1 MMRGFPFYRQ
11 LDSMDCGPACLKA
24 IAKYYGKVYSL
35 EFLRI
40 RSSQNRGGVSL
51 LGLKDAA
58 ESIGLKTLSAKIPFD
73 KLKNVPL
80 PMIAFWRKNH
90 FIVVYKISNNNVY
103 VSDPAHGL
111 IKYNSDEFRSG
122 WTMESEEDS
131 GLVLF
136 LEPTSNFYDS
146 NDDSEKIRDTR
157 ILFQYL
163 NPHKRYFLQLLI
175 GMIVGSLLQ
184 LIFPFLTQ
192 SLVDI
197 GINQENLTFI
207 NIILIAQLIL
217 FFSRVTVDFIRNW
230 ILLHIGNKIGISLMS
245 DFLSKLMKL
254 PQSFFDNK
262 LIGDLMV
269 RLGDYRKIEAFLTTS
284 SINILF
290 SLINLIVFGIVLL
303 YYNLKIFCIFFIGSA
318 LYLIWVL
325 LFMKKRRE
333 LNNKLFSETSS
344 TQGSFFEIING
355 MKDIK
360 IYNAE
365 AEKRDNWEKVQR
377 KIFRTNIK
385 NLTLNQYQQ
394 GGAFL
399 INELKNI
406 LATFV
411 SAQSVINGEI
421 TLGMMLSIQYIIGQM
436 NSPISQ
442 AVGFIHSAQDA
453 KISFERFE
461 EIFSKEEEELI
472 RNKTDVPPQNKTI
485 TLENISFKYP
495 SCENFVLKNINLI
508 IPENKITA
516 IVGASGSG
524 KTTLLKILLKLYKPT
539 NGDLSIGQ
547 INLNLINGRTWRDK
561 CGAVLQD
568 GYIFSDSIA
577 KNIALG
583 EEIIDI
589 LKLSSAIEISNVK
602 DFVNSSHLGF
612 DTKLGADGTE
622 LSQGQRQRIL
632 IARAIYKDPDY
643 LFFDEATNALDAK
656 NESVIIHKLK
666 PFYEGKTVVIVAH
679 RLSTVAS
686 ADQIIVLENGKIVE
700 IGTHQNLIKNR
711 GNYFNLVQNQLEL
724 GI

>member
-1 MMRGFPFYRQ
+1 MRGFPFYRQ